1 MFTEYKKMFTD
12 FAVSSE
18 DLTVR
23 TIKLIFFSRIM
34 FFILNIVFIQ
44 YALFSK
50 YIMHAFVFLDIEFN
64 RFVPDLD
71 MDSKRSKHFLCILFG
86 QFCLAPVHKV
96 NTHWGQVNIE
106 RNAWKCN
113 FVSVLRISAYTVNHL
128 RKTHMPPEQTDV
140 LWRELH
146 LTTRYVRGLDLNF
159 VKKIVMPLTK
169 WLWYCTCTE
178 WGFICC
184 IWYTDSPASHSF
196 ETR

>member
-1 MFTEYKKMFTD
+1 
-12 FAVSSE
+12 
-18 DLTVR
+18 
-23 TIKLIFFSRIM
+23 M

-50 YIMHAFVFLDIEFN
+50 YIIHAFVFLDIEFN

-106 RNAWKCN
+106 RNAWKCH

-128 RKTHMPPEQTDV
+128 RKTNMPPEQTDV

-159 VKKIVMPLTK
+159 FEDD
-169 WLWYCTCTE
+169 C
-178 WGFICC
+178 
-184 IWYTDSPASHSF
+184 DASHKMALILHLYWEKIHRLHLVHWFTCKSF
-196 ETR
+196 FWNQISIDWIRNTWNKPLKIY